1 MALFLARF
9 LAKAP
14 VGEGGADI
22 EDIDPDDELFTDIRD
37 LPHSTAQAVVNLFEM
52 GVTTGTSSTRFSPG
66 EPVTRAQMALF
77 ITRALAHTNARPS
90 GFTLQSDETTVAS
103 NETVN
108 FVISVRDRTH
118 RPVPDAPV
126 DLFYAS
132 SKKDAFNSNGE
143 CTSRALP
150 DAGDEACVIDVD
162 DETTDEDGNLV
173 YELFANEDLVL
184 WAWTGDED
192 DEFDLDDTDY
202 ISVEVTAI
210 EPATDFRVTDDLHPE
225 AIKVPYGRSVTFTFQ
240 LVDRYGDPVAQED
253 VAVRIRT
260 EEERDGSTTRRRTK
274 TYYTDA
280 SGEAEFIHSVSD
292 PGSRADDYDT
302 ELTVDLLE
310 RSDLGI
316 VDKTAVGV
324 IGDDL
329 REPSP
334 LPWSGE
340 GSDPHALVLELSP
353 EYNLASNSG
362 RGGRNRVTAMLVDQY
377 GDPITG
383 KDIHFWSEDEDGL
396 WKDPDD
402 PAQAKPTHREVTNRR
417 GEATTSYNRRSDEPI
432 IEVIEA
438 FYAVGKPDGA
448 LTEDLDNDPNT
459 PRTANSETDDILAD
473 GDPDTDGQQGLNHY
487 WVVEVPDDG
496 DAYNYEV
503 EIHDEDRRTLV
514 LKDGSD
520 RFFVVRYDRNDHY
533 NYDGDTEEY
542 ETWAKEI
549 EEGDLVEVRV
559 RSHNPNRV
567 NRFERC

>member
-1 MALFLARF
+1 
-9 LAKAP
+9 
-14 VGEGGADI
+14 
-22 EDIDPDDELFTDIRD
+22 
-37 LPHSTAQAVVNLFEM
+37 
-52 GVTTGTSSTRFSPG
+52 
-66 EPVTRAQMALF
+66 MALF
-77 ITRALAHTNARPS
+77 ITRALAHTNARPA
-90 GFTLQSDETTVAS
+90 GFTLQSSETTVPS

-132 SKKDAFNSNGE
+132 SSKDAFNSSGE

-240 LVDRYGDPVAQED
+240 LVDQYGDPVAEED
-253 VAVRIRT
+253 VAIRVRT

-280 SGEAEFIHSVSD
+280 SGEVEFPHSVSD

-302 ELTVDLLE
+302 EVSVDLLE

-316 VDKTAVGV
+316 IDKTAVGV
-324 IGDDL
+324 IGDDDL

-383 KDIHFWSEDEDGL
+383 KGYPLLVRGRGRLVEGTPMTWP
-396 WKDPDD
+396 WPN
-402 PAQAKPTHREVTNRR
+402 PPTGRR
-417 GEATTSYNRRSDEPI
+417 PTGEARPPSATTGGVASR
-432 IEVIEA
+432 
-438 FYAVGKPDGA
+438 
-448 LTEDLDNDPNT
+448 
-459 PRTANSETDDILAD
+459 
-473 GDPDTDGQQGLNHY
+473 
-487 WVVEVPDDG
+487 
-496 DAYNYEV
+496 
-503 EIHDEDRRTLV
+503 
-514 LKDGSD
+514 
-520 RFFVVRYDRNDHY
+520 
-533 NYDGDTEEY
+533 
-542 ETWAKEI
+542 
-549 EEGDLVEVRV
+549 
-559 RSHNPNRV
+559 
-567 NRFERC
+567 